1 MHVLMACAGGMS
13 SSLLA
18 NYLSKEA
25 QKNDI
30 SDFYI
35 EAVGTM
41 RVAKKLTERDWDIF
55 LLAPQVRFHKEML
68 LQELADYEIP
78 FLLIDGPLYTPIGA
92 PKLFGQMMEL
102 LK

>member
-30 SDFYI
+30 TDFYI

-41 RVAKKLTERDWDIF
+41 RVAKKLTERDWDVF
-55 LLAPQVRFHKEML
+55 LLAPKYAFIKRCCFKS
-68 LQELADYEIP
+68 
-78 FLLIDGPLYTPIGA
+78 
-92 PKLFGQMMEL
+92 
-102 LK
+102 

>member
-1 MHVLMACAGGMS
+1 MACAGGMS

-25 QKNDI
+25 QKHDI
-30 SDFYI
+30 ADFYI

-41 RVAKKLTERDWDIF
+41 KVAQKLMEKNWDIF

-68 LQELADYEIP
+68 LQELANYEIP
-78 FLLIDGPLYTPIGA
+78 FLLIDGPLYTPRGA